1 MTMSNTFKTPL
12 QKAVVGWLTAH
23 PDVSQRELGRRS
35 EIDHGDLG
43 KITKGDKASLN
54 MESAGRLAA
63 AMGTTVEGLLE
74 GDPNAVRP
82 AALTAPAVAPAEALS
97 WEKEIPIAFI
107 EPSPFNPRDEK
118 SFDKEGIEELAASI
132 AEVGLLEALIVRPIG
147 DDKYQLMGGERR
159 LRALKLMG
167 ARTARC
173 TMRDANDGLSLAIQI
188 IENLQRKDLT
198 AIEEAEAFSALN
210 KLDPE
215 VWTPQAIAKKIGM
228 TERHV
233 QYRLNIARKLV
244 PEGRKALAA
253 GELTVEK
260 ARVMAGAP
268 AHVQKELLGHWQ
280 LDEMSAED
288 IRSHILEEMIPVGRN
303 AFDIALYTG
312 EFFEDGKKR
321 YFVDTEKFAELQH
334 AAAEALLDKL
344 RATWPDAK
352 IVEADEL
359 HSWEWADTGK
369 SLSWSDRKGT
379 KATGKFK
386 VAREKCNA
394 IVWIDRNANLRHAEG
409 VASEKV
415 MARAGGRTSSG
426 YGGSRPKAESAGHRR
441 YRHAY
446 NAAVGEA
453 VAAHPEAGLRLLLTR
468 FIDGTTR
475 ATYDHS
481 ALKKA
486 NEGILTPELQALAVQ
501 HGKHLKIWALVAKLP
516 IAEVTAMIARYTALS
531 INWQHNAW
539 SKSASKPDEFT
550 TLIADVVKA
559 KLPKR
564 EEFETAKK
572 ATPKAKAKAKA
583 KTKAK
588 TTTKAAAAEARP

>member
-1 MTMSNTFKTPL
+1 MANTFKTPL

-23 PDVSQRELGRRS
+23 PEVTIRELGRRT
-35 EIDHGDLG
+35 EIDHSDLG
-43 KITKGDKASLN
+43 KITKGLKGSLN

-63 AMGTTVEGLLE
+63 VLETTVEGLLA
-74 GDPNAVRP
+74 GDPNAARP
-82 AALTAPAVAPAEALS
+82 TALTAPAAAPAEALA
-97 WEKEIPIAFI
+97 WEKEIPLADI

-188 IENLQRKDLT
+188 IENLQRKNLT
-198 AIEEAEAFSALN
+198 ALEEAEAFSTLN
-210 KLDPE
+210 KLEPE
-215 VWTPQAIAKKIGM
+215 VWTAPAIAKKIGVS
-228 TERHV
+228 ERVV
-233 QYRLNIARKLV
+233 QQRINIARKLI
-244 PEGRKALAA
+244 PEGRKALAN
-253 GELTVEK
+253 GELNVEK
-260 ARVMAGAP
+260 ARILAGAP
-268 AHVQKELLGHWQ
+268 VHVQKELIGHWQ
-280 LDEMSAED
+280 LNEMSAED

-303 AFDIALYTG
+303 AFDITLYTG
-312 EFFEDGKKR
+312 EYFEDGKKR

-334 AAAEALLDKL
+334 AAAEALQGKL
-344 RATWPDAK
+344 RAAWPDAK
-352 IVEADEL
+352 IVGTDEI
-359 HSWEWADTGK
+359 HNWKWADTGD
-369 SLSWSDRKGT
+369 SLSWSERKGT
-379 KATGKFK
+379 KTTGKLK

-415 MARAGGRTSSG
+415 MVRAGGRTSSG
-426 YGGSRPKAESAGHRR
+426 AGSTRPKTEASDHRR

-446 NAAVGEA
+446 NDAIGVA
-453 VAAHPEAGLRLLLTR
+453 VAAHPDAGLRLLLTR

-486 NEGILTPELQALAVQ
+486 NESILTPELLKLAIG
-501 HGKHLKIWALVAKLP
+501 HGKDLKIWELVAKLP
-516 IAEVTAMIARYTALS
+516 IDTVTAMIGRYTALS

-539 SKSASKPDEFT
+539 SKSASKPEEFT
-550 TLIADVVKA
+550 TLVASAVGA
-559 KLPKR
+559 KLPKWAD
-564 EEFETAKK
+564 FETPKK
-572 ATPKAKAKAKA
+572 APAARKGTPKAKARASA
-583 KTKAK
+583 KTAS
-588 TTTKAAAAEARP
+588 AEARA